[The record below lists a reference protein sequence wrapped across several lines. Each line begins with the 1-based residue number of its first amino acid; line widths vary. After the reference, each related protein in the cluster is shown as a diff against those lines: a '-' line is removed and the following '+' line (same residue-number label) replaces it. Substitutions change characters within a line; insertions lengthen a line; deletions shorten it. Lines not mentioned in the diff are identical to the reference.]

1 MKFDELF
8 DQRSLVAAKLKD
20 CMKERGYTKVSFAKM
35 TDISRPTLDKLLNG
49 TVDNK
54 STFDKHLNKILGALN
69 ISAEE
74 LLYHDNIYHD
84 NMSKVE
90 SKDYII
96 DSACDYQMNDKAKK
110 QYELLMDIVGLCEI
124 YY

>member
-1 MKFDELF
+1 
-8 DQRSLVAAKLKD
+8 
-20 CMKERGYTKVSFAKM
+20 M

-96 DSACDYQMNDKAKK
+96 DSAGDYQMNDKAKK

>member
-96 DSACDYQMNDKAKK
+96 DSAGDYQMNDKAKK

>member
-1 MKFDELF
+1 MKFDDLF
-8 DQRSLVAAKLKD
+8 DQRSLVAAKIKD
-20 CMKERGYTKVSFAKM
+20 CMKERGYTKVSFAKL

-54 STFDKHLNKILGALN
+54 STFDKHLNKILAALN

-74 LLYHDNIYHD
+74 LLYHDNTP
-84 NMSKVE
+84 KVE

-96 DSACDYQMNDKAKK
+96 ASASDYKMNDKAKK
-110 QYELLMDIVGLCEI
+110 QYGLLMDIVGLCEI